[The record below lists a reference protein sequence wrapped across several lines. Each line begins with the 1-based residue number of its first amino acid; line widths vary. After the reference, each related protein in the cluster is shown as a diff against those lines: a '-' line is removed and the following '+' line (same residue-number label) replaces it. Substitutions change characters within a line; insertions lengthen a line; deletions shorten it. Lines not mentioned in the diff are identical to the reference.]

1 MSGHVDYD
9 RELGKCAYE
18 AYQHASEDLG
28 NGERLPEW
36 DDLKP
41 KVQKAWIAAADAAR
55 KHEADRV
62 TQF

>member
-9 RELGKCAYE
+9 RELGKCAYD
-18 AYQHASEDLG
+18 AYREASEDLD
-28 NGERLPEW
+28 GERLPTW
-36 DDLKP
+36 DDLLP

-55 KHEADRV
+55 KHEADRT